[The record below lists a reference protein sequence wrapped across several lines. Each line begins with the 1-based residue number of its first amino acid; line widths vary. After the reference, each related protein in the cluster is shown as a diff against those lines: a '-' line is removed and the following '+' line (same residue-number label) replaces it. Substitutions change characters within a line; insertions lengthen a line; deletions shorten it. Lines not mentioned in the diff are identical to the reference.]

1 MLCRVN
7 MIQTSLITEHGKLYA
22 ILLWYDSERV
32 NPYMAIDREG
42 TLNFLI
48 SSWEKQ
54 HNYERK

>member
-42 TLNFLI
+42 TL
-48 SSWEKQ
+48 
-54 HNYERK
+54 